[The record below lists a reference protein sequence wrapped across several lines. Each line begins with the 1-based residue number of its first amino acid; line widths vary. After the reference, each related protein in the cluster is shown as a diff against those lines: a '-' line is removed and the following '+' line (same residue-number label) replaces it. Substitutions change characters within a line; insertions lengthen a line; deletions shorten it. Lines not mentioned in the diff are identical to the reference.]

1 MNASRTSSAGPRVAA
16 VALILAGIQYL
27 VLEAVTASAWKN
39 PPYSYFHNNISDLGV
54 PSCGGEVG
62 GRVICSPHH
71 TLMNTGFILQ
81 GVLVVVAALLLFR
94 LLPGRL
100 QWVFLG
106 LGIVHGIGF
115 TLVALMH
122 GSPEAGMNG
131 GMAWHIGGAAL
142 LILSGN
148 IALIVVGRYLLRG
161 SRGLGLTGIVLGAL
175 GLLSLIVMGATSGT
189 DFSSTFERGSVYS
202 FILAEL
208 IAGVALLTR
217 WHPAQ
222 SAATSTTSAPAT
234 AS

>member
-1 MNASRTSSAGPRVAA
+1 
-16 VALILAGIQYL
+16 
-27 VLEAVTASAWKN
+27 
-39 PPYSYFHNNISDLGV
+39 
-54 PSCGGEVG
+54 
-62 GRVICSPHH
+62 
-71 TLMNTGFILQ
+71 MNTGFIVQ
-81 GVLVVVAALLLFR
+81 GVLVVVASLLLFR

-148 IALIVVGRYLLRG
+148 IMLIVVGRYLLR
-161 SRGLGLTGIVLGAL
+161 SARGLGLTGIVLGAL

-217 WHPAQ
+217 WRPAQ
-222 SAATSTTSAPAT
+222 AAATSTTSAPAT
-234 AS
+234 AVGSDSALDV